1 MKMNNLLILLSFTL
15 TLFPSLLLADI
26 QGKIIAYNC
35 YSCHG
40 NQLATLYPTQIP
52 SKNQLTKTL
61 LAFKYDK
68 KKSTIMNR
76 ISKGYSDRELELV
89 ATYLSKVN

>member
-1 MKMNNLLILLSFTL
+1 MNIFFALL
-15 TLFPSLLLADI
+15 TLLLTLCPPTLLADI

-40 NQLATLYPTQIP
+40 DQLTALYPTQIP
-52 SKNQLTKTL
+52 SKIQLTKTL

-68 KKSTIMNR
+68 KKATIMNR
-76 ISKGYSDRELELV
+76 ISKGYSDRELESV
-89 ATYLSKVN
+89 ATYLSKTN